1 MRKKIDYNIKDKDF
15 NIFLKFS
22 FPLCLSNIKVEIET
36 RISSNYLFYGY
47 GYTIITKDW
56 IVEKIE
62 YHPKYETRIE
72 QIIKEIVNILKD
84 NLYLIKNNIIELDKK
99 NNDYEY
105 RIILEKPDVIEDE
118 FNYILKIQVFENEN
132 LIFNMVLLLC
142 DNENMD
148 NFNNILKTLKSVLK
162 LKNLNIIKK
171 ITEKL
176 IKDIVIE
183 EIDNLIKYQK
193 RIK

>member
-1 MRKKIDYNIKDKDF
+1 
-15 NIFLKFS
+15 
-22 FPLCLSNIKVEIET
+22 
-36 RISSNYLFYGY
+36 
-47 GYTIITKDW
+47 
-56 IVEKIE
+56 VEKIE

-72 QIIKEIVNILKD
+72 QIIKEIINILKD